1 MPGMNPTDARNARQ
15 EASDRIGGRDAR
27 VFEPSPPA
35 VDDNGGWMADDPLQ
49 PTSGDAVSPFGP
61 GPTWTEVAAGDDALG
76 AWCDERW
83 LRAGR
88 RLAAP
93 PASLGTSRLALHR
106 LAMYAIAAAR
116 INANGYMGLRW
127 TLGGFG
133 TPFFGADRQ
142 VRVVGDQIVIQDG
155 DAVQVQPITTL
166 SAAETFLSAPLARFA
181 EEQYDVPPV
190 GDVNEQLQVDAAA
203 TAWLGDWFAL
213 GTSVLEELRLDA
225 PDADATRVQL
235 WPEHFD
241 VAIELGDGDAGL
253 RASIG
258 FSPGDDHHADPYVY
272 LAPWS
277 GVPDHPFFNATGFK
291 GAELHVDDVVGA
303 ADPRAVTLA
312 FIREGRALLG

>member
-1 MPGMNPTDARNARQ
+1 MNLTDARNARQ

-49 PTSGDAVSPFGP
+49 PASGVAVSPFGP

-76 AWCDERW
+76 TWCDERW

-88 RLAAP
+88 RLDPP
-93 PASLGTSRLALHR
+93 PASLGTTRLALHR
-106 LAMYAIAAAR
+106 LAMYAVAAAR
-116 INANGYMGLRW
+116 IDANGYMGLRW

-133 TPFFGADRQ
+133 TPFFGNDRQ

-155 DAVQVQPITTL
+155 DAVQVQPITSL
-166 SAAETFLSAPLARFA
+166 SAAESFLGAPLARFA
-181 EEQYDVPPV
+181 EDQYDVPPL
-190 GDVNEQLQVDAAA
+190 GDVDEKLAVDAAA

-213 GTSVLEELRLDA
+213 GTSVLEELRRDA

-258 FSPGDDHHADPYVY
+258 FSPGDDNHADPYVY

-277 GVPDHPFFNATGFK
+277 GVPDDPFFNATGFK
-291 GAELHVDDVVGA
+291 GAELHLNDVVAA

-312 FIREGRALLG
+312 FIREGRALLGD